1 MICIHNIEQA
11 QMALIDRLQ
20 DLPIPGEDKVAA
32 VECLFQAIA
41 AAKGVKPIRRTV
53 AESLQ
58 RAQAVNDT
66 FWDFPGFKAVAL
78 FVKNELD

>member
-1 MICIHNIEQA
+1 MICIHNNEQA
-11 QMALIDRLQ
+11 QMALIDRL
-20 DLPIPGEDKVAA
+20 
-32 VECLFQAIA
+32 
-41 AAKGVKPIRRTV
+41 
-53 AESLQ
+53 AEALQ